1 MRFFITFSYNG
12 TRYCGWQRQPNGIAV
27 QEELEKA
34 LSTILR
40 TPIELTGAGRTDAG
54 VHALNMVAHFD
65 ITDDIL
71 PSILKNIAYEPRQR
85 TYSPPV
91 LGGVPN
97 GEGGISTVDRRPLT
111 VDTKRLI
118 NNLNSLLP
126 HDIAVK
132 NIERVNDEAHA
143 RFDALSRKY
152 EYHITTHK
160 NPFLKEQACRIHF
173 PLNIELMN
181 EAANVLFEYEDFTSF
196 SKLHTDVK
204 TNNCTIM
211 EAYWQQRGDEFVF
224 TIKANR
230 FLRNMVRA
238 IVGTLMEV
246 GRERLTIDGFR
257 QVIEAKNRCSA
268 GHSVPACGLYFI
280 EAEYPET
287 IHNI

>member
-65 ITDDIL
+65 ITNDTTIDCRL
-71 PSILKNIAYEPRQR
+71 
-85 TYSPPV
+85 
-91 LGGVPN
+91 
-97 GEGGISTVDRRPLT
+97 LT

-126 HDIAVK
+126 YDIAVK
-132 NIERVNDEAHA
+132 NVERVTGEAHA

-152 EYHITTHK
+152 EYHIITHK

-173 PLNIELMN
+173 PLNMELMN
-181 EAANVLFEYEDFTSF
+181 EAAKVLFEYEDFTSF

-211 EAYWQQRGDEFVF
+211 EAYWQQRGEELVF

-246 GRERLTIDGFR
+246 GRERLTIEGFR

-280 EAEYPET
+280 QAEYPET
-287 IHNI
+287 IYNI

>member
-12 TRYCGWQRQPNGIAV
+12 TRYCGWQRQPNGISV

-34 LSTILR
+34 LTTILR
-40 TPIELTGAGRTDAG
+40 IPIELTGAGRTDAG
-54 VHALNMVAHFD
+54 VHAHNMVAHFD
-65 ITDDIL
+65 A
-71 PSILKNIAYEPRQR
+71 PFM
-85 TYSPPV
+85 
-91 LGGVPN
+91 
-97 GEGGISTVDRRPLT
+97 ISY
-111 VDTKRLI
+111 RLCLDYKYI
-118 NNLNSLLP
+118 IKNLNSLLP
-126 HDIAVK
+126 YDIAVK

-152 EYHITTHK
+152 EYHIITSK

-181 EAANVLFEYEDFTSF
+181 EAAKILFEYEDFTSF

-211 EAYWQQRGDEFVF
+211 EAYWQQRGEELVF

-246 GRERLTIDGFR
+246 GRERLTIEGFR

-280 EAEYPET
+280 EAEYPEKT
-287 IHNI
+287 YSNKI

>member
-1 MRFFITFSYNG
+1 MRYFITLTYNG
-12 TRYCGWQRQPNGIAV
+12 TNYCGWQRQPNGIAV

-34 LSTILR
+34 LSTIMR

-65 ITDDIL
+65 VAKPINDY
-71 PSILKNIAYEPRQR
+71 K
-85 TYSPPV
+85 
-91 LGGVPN
+91 
-97 GEGGISTVDRRPLT
+97 
-111 VDTKRLI
+111 KLI

-126 HDIAVK
+126 YDIAVK
-132 NIERVNDEAHA
+132 NVEKVTDEAHA

-152 EYHITTHK
+152 EYHIITNK

-173 PLNIELMN
+173 PLDIELMN
-181 EAANVLFEYEDFTSF
+181 KAAKVLFEYKDFTSF

-211 EAYWQQRGDEFVF
+211 EAYWERRGEELVF

-246 GRERLTIDGFR
+246 GRERLTTEGFR

-287 IHNI
+287 IYIKE